1 MSKIE
6 KNIRDSISNSPSFR
20 GDFSSVLSK
29 VNAETSASNFAVLTP
44 LAKRRRNIRIIGFSA
59 LSAIGV
65 ASLVVSSITTPILIK
80 HYIAY
85 NVTRYSADT
94 NHDVFYGRYSC
105 ISLAIVGLEE
115 AKAEDIYFETSK
127 NAAYPEKGIMHLEED
142 LFVRWFGPFFAE
154 ATFDEFSKDGA
165 LYVGGV
171 TMDDAHYYCD
181 IIFRE
186 INGEG
191 SANVNFASETDPV
204 GGLFNFTF

>member
-20 GDFSSVLSK
+20 GDFSSVINK
-29 VNAETSASNFAVLTP
+29 VDNETSASNFAALTP

-65 ASLVVSSITTPILIK
+65 VSLIASSITAPILIQS
-80 HYIAY
+80 YIAY
-85 NVTRYSADT
+85 NVIRYSADT

-105 ISLAIVGLEE
+105 IVSEIVGLEE
-115 AKAEDIYFETSK
+115 VKAEDIYFETSK
-127 NAAYPEKGIMHLEED
+127 SATYPEKGIMHLEED
-142 LFVRWFGPFFAE
+142 LFVRWFGPLFAE
-154 ATFDEFSKDGA
+154 ATFDEFSRDGA

-171 TMDDAHYYCD
+171 TVDGAHYYCD
-181 IIFRE
+181 IVFRE

-191 SANVNFASETDPV
+191 SANFSFASEADPV
-204 GGLFNFTF
+204 GGLLNFTF